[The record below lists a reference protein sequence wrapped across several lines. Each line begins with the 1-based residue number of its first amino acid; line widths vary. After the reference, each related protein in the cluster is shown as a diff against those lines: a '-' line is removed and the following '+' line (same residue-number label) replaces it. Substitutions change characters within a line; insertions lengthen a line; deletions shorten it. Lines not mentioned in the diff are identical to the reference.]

1 MMSGL
6 NLDIFTVWGERERSV
21 FVEFCQDVLLE
32 YQTKSLLFGDKNS
45 GLNFLLYEIC
55 HRCMQGEIPPETV
68 VSALSEIIS
77 LHTELPTLIADI
89 LVCLDTESQNSESHV
104 FRDRYFNL
112 LRFCNN
118 KIVPEFILK
127 ERLDFET
134 LGDAGIIKLLKNTL
148 TKFIKTK
155 TRLFYKQHKF
165 NLYREEMEGYA
176 KLITECDPDSEGQDV
191 RYVLEVIQS
200 LIGCFNLDPN
210 RVLDVV
216 LESFEHRRNSEFF
229 SELLLSYFGTSET
242 ISQVVGFKF
251 SFYLQGDAK
260 ETPSSLYQVTAF
272 LLKYGVISLNQ
283 LYGLLRPDDGK
294 IIEEHKQ
301 EMTNAQLYVKQLN
314 SLSTSPTENN
324 KESNKNEDCKI
335 AIEDNQK
342 LGLCAALLDVGDWKH
357 ARQLINCF
365 PDYYATSHNHIA
377 KKLCTLV
384 HVIIDD
390 FYKKLRLFPEIK
402 TSSKW
407 TLESGVTCKG
417 IESFSELFS
426 EVFPMV
432 LALGPHLL
440 IDPILMAKIIRL
452 SKYWMALKSN
462 IPDYGKEA
470 ISNVIEQSLLPSL
483 SLLECNCCMAEELWS
498 LLKLFPYQVR
508 YSFYYMWKSTINGI
522 HPLLMKVKAETLKK
536 LKYIMKRLSKENV
549 KPSGRQIGK
558 LSHSNPG
565 YIFDYILSQIQ
576 TWDNLIV
583 PVIDSLK
590 YLTSLSY
597 DVLAFC
603 IIEALGSSE
612 KDRMKHDGTSISV
625 WFQSLASFAGSVF
638 KKYPIDISGLLQ
650 HVANQLIAGK
660 SLDLLILKEVVQKM
674 AGIEAS
680 DELTNEQLEAMTG
693 GELLR
698 SEGGYFN
705 QLRNVKKSS
714 QRLKE
719 ALLDQDLAIPLCLL
733 MAQQRQCIL
742 FQEQENSHIKL
753 VGKLYD
759 QCQDTLVQ
767 YGSFLANSLSTEDY
781 IKRLPAVSALLSDY
795 NIQADVAFYLSRPSL
810 NHTINSKFEEVRKQ
824 DKTMKNLTSSESIQ
838 KYIEIVDSVFT
849 PIVASIRSNQLLRK
863 TWEDLNPQIY
873 VTFWSLSMY
882 DLLVPTGSYQREVN
896 KLKAILHNEENKDAG
911 KKKKERERCESLISK
926 LMEEEKNQQDHC
938 LRVIARLKNEKEDWF
953 QTKAAKNETITQFL
967 QLCLFP
973 RCTTTPVDALYCA
986 KFVNVIHNL
995 KTPNFSTLLCYDRVF
1010 VDITNAVASCTE
1022 NEANRY
1028 GLLLCSM
1035 LETVS
1040 RWHSDKVI
1048 FDKEC
1053 AFFPGFCTK
1062 FKVATKTSDSAIDHV
1077 DYENYRHVCHK
1088 WHFKIT
1094 KSLLKCLD
1102 SGDFVQ
1108 IRNSLLV
1115 LRKIAPYFPVMV
1127 SLSSALERRM
1137 EKIKTEEKEKRP
1149 DIFVLATAYSGI
1161 LKARKPFLV
1170 PESEYHLKES
1180 NRVNVNAVKN
1190 ENAARSS
1197 EKKEVESMSIDVSK
1211 ERNSKLEAKND
1222 SSRMK
1227 CSSVDKSNAVQSNAL
1242 PSNKKNLRNE
1252 ENGVE
1257 GSRTKSVRP
1266 KEEKNVSESS
1276 SPMRVVK
1283 VETEKVVNAYVA
1295 KDEKR
1300 ERRDDRYEKSGLSA
1314 NEREGSESNRES
1326 HSYRRSL
1333 DVAERV
1339 EIEREHKRRR
1349 TEGSSS
1355 RSPREPVERDVR
1367 ILEKTKDDE
1376 RNGREKS
1383 VTDSKNYKSNSN
1395 PEMEWLKSD
1404 SVPEKVKTK
1413 EKKASRKREYPEEN
1427 SSENRRRRVKPD
1439 KEDEDSVKRIVEGE
1453 RETKSRREE
1462 KSPVTY
1468 ASNSERRAERDDKK
1482 HHRST
1487 SASSVKKRS

>member
-1 MMSGL
+1 MNEL
-6 NLDIFTVWGERERSV
+6 NLDIFKVWGDKERSE
-21 FVEFCQDVLLE
+21 FVEFCQDHLIE
-32 YQTKSLLFGDKNS
+32 FQTKSLLYGERKLGD
-45 GLNFLLYEIC
+45 LNYWLLEIC
-55 HRCMQGEIPPETV
+55 HRCILGEIPAETV

-77 LHTELPTLIADI
+77 LHNELPSVIADV
-89 LVCLDTESQNSESHV
+89 LVILDTESQNCESHV
-104 FRDRYFNL
+104 LRDRYFNL
-112 LRFCNN
+112 LRYCNN
-118 KIVPEFILK
+118 KIVPEFVLK

-134 LGDAGIIKLLKNTL
+134 LGDAGIMKFLKNTQ

-155 TRLFYKQHKF
+155 TRLFYKQQKF
-165 NLYREEMEGYA
+165 NLYREEIEGYA
-176 KLITECDPDSEGQDV
+176 KLVTELDPDSGNELDV
-191 RYVLEVIQS
+191 QYVLEVMQS

-210 RVLDVV
+210 RVLDVI
-216 LESFEHRRNSEFF
+216 LESFEYKPHLSEFF
-229 SELLLSYFGTSET
+229 SQLLFSYVGTSET

-251 SFYLQGDAK
+251 SFYLQSDSK
-260 ETPSSLYQVTAF
+260 ETPASLYRVTAF
-272 LLKYGVISLNQ
+272 LLKSGVMFLNQ
-283 LYGLLRPDDGK
+283 LYGLLRPDDSK

-301 EMTNAQLYVKQLN
+301 EMGNAQLYVKQLN
-314 SLSTSPTENN
+314 SLSTSTSEN
-324 KESNKNEDCKI
+324 KEALKNEDTKL
-335 AIEDNQK
+335 AVEDNQK

-365 PDYYATSHNHIA
+365 PDYYATSHHHIA
-377 KKLCTLV
+377 KKLCTLI

-390 FYKKLRLFPEIK
+390 LYKKQHLFPEIK
-402 TSSKW
+402 SSTNW
-407 TLESGVTCKG
+407 FLESGVKCKN

-426 EVFPMV
+426 EVFPMI
-432 LALGPHLL
+432 LALGPHLH

-452 SKYWMALKSN
+452 SKYWMTLKSN
-462 IPDYGKEA
+462 CPDYGIGA

-498 LLKLFPYQVR
+498 LLKLFPYQAR
-508 YSFYYMWKSTINGI
+508 YTFYYQWKSTINGL
-522 HPLLMKVKAETLKK
+522 HPLLIKVKADTLKK

-576 TWDNLIV
+576 TWDNLII

-603 IIEALGSSE
+603 VIEALGNSE
-612 KDRMKHDGTSISV
+612 KERMKHDGTSISL
-625 WFQSLASFAGSVF
+625 WFQSLASFGGSVF

-680 DELTNEQLEAMTG
+680 EELTSEQLEAMTG

-742 FQEQENSHIKL
+742 FHEQENSHIKL

-767 YGSFLANSLSTEDY
+767 YGSFLANSLSMEDY
-781 IKRLPAVSALLSDY
+781 VKRLPSVSVLLSDY

-810 NHTINSKFEEVRKQ
+810 NHTINSKFEELRKQ
-824 DKTMKNLTSSESIQ
+824 DKNMKNLTSSESIQ
-838 KYIEIVDSVFT
+838 KYIEIVDSFIC
-849 PIVASIRSNQLLRK
+849 PIVVSIRSNQLLKK
-863 TWEDLNPQIY
+863 TWEDLNPQVY

-882 DLLVPTGSYQREVN
+882 DLVVPTGSYQREVN
-896 KLKAILHNEENKDAG
+896 KLKAILQNEENKDAG

-926 LMEEEKNQQDHC
+926 LVEEEKLQQDHC
-938 LRVIARLKNEKEDWF
+938 LRVMARLKNEKDDWF
-953 QTKAAKNETITQFL
+953 QSKAAKNETITQFL

-973 RCTTTPVDALYCA
+973 RCTFTPVDALYCA
-986 KFVNVIHNL
+986 KFVNLIHSL

-1010 VDITNAVASCTE
+1010 LDITNAVASCTE

-1040 RWHSDKVI
+1040 RWHSDKAI

-1053 AFFPGFCTK
+1053 AFFPGFVTK
-1062 FKVATKTSDSAIDHV
+1062 FKVASMSSDSAVDHV

-1102 SGDFVQ
+1102 SGDYVQ

-1115 LRKIAPYFPVMV
+1115 LRKIAPYFPVIV
-1127 SLSSALERRM
+1127 SLGMALERRI
-1137 EKIKTEEKEKRP
+1137 EKIKAEEKDKRP
-1149 DIFVLATAYSGI
+1149 DIYALATGYSGV
-1161 LKARKPFLV
+1161 LKSRKPYLV
-1170 PESEYHLKES
+1170 PEGEYHLKES
-1180 NRVNVNAVKN
+1180 NRLNANSVKS
-1190 ENAARSS
+1190 EPASRSS
-1197 EKKEVESMSIDVSK
+1197 EKKEQENKQIEITK
-1211 ERNSKLEAKND
+1211 EKNSKPEPKND
-1222 SSRMK
+1222 STRIK
-1227 CSSVDKSNAVQSNAL
+1227 SSSIIDKVNVILSNSQPN
-1242 PSNKKNLRNE
+1242 NKRVLRNE
-1252 ENGVE
+1252 GEQNGVE
-1257 GSRTKSVRP
+1257 SRVKIIRP
-1266 KEEKNVSESS
+1266 KEDKSASENS
-1276 SPMRVVK
+1276 SPMRREEKLVVK
-1283 VETEKVVNAYVA
+1283 IDSEKVVNS
-1295 KDEKR
+1295 KDDKR
-1300 ERRDDRYEKSGLSA
+1300 ERREERHEKSGMSSSD
-1314 NEREGSESNRES
+1314 REGSESNRES

-1333 DVAERV
+1333 EV
-1339 EIEREHKRRR
+1339 EVEREHKRRR

-1355 RSPREPVERDVR
+1355 RSPREPVDRDSR
-1367 ILEKTKDDE
+1367 IVEKAKEDE
-1376 RNGREKS
+1376 RNGREKII
-1383 VTDSKNYKSNSN
+1383 VDSKSHKEADIN
-1395 PEMEWLKSD
+1395 
-1404 SVPEKVKTK
+1404 PEKVKTK
-1413 EKKASRKREYPEEN
+1413 EKKANRKREYPEEN
-1427 SSENRRRRVKPD
+1427 LSEARRRRPKSD
-1439 KEDEDSVKRIVEGE
+1439 KDDDEKRSTEGE
-1453 RETKSRREE
+1453 REPKSRRED
-1462 KSPVTY
+1462 KSPVIYT
-1468 ASNSERRAERDDKK
+1468 SNSERRVERDDKK